1 MAIQAELDRLDV
13 VTVTALVAHRQR
25 MQEQVAEAN
34 AAIQATIDRL
44 AREYGIEDA
53 GHGFEIFCAPDGSM
67 TVRGRVPQQG
77 GEHDG

>member
-1 MAIQAELDRLDV
+1 MQEAKINQMDV
-13 VTVTALVAHRQR
+13 ISVTALANYRQQL
-25 MQEQVAEAN
+25 QEQVAEAN

-44 AREYGIEDA
+44 AREYGIEDT

>member
-1 MAIQAELDRLDV
+1 MQEAKINQMDV
-13 VTVTALVAHRQR
+13 ISVTALANYRQQL
-25 MQEQVAEAN
+25 QEQVAEAN